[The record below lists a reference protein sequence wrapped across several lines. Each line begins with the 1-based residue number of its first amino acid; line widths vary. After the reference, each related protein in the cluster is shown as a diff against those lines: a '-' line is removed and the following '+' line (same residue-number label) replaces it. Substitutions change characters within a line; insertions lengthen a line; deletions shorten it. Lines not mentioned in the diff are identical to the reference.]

1 MSTIAAAPILLTP
14 YRLGALRL
22 LEAADLDVLP
32 TLTGWVIS
40 DPEQPAASAL
50 IATGATLAA
59 AIDAA
64 LPVAIA
70 ESYVTAADVEALD
83 GPAEPGV
90 CWRCDGS
97 GEGVTPLHVCHVC
110 RGSGRA
116 RVVS

>member
-1 MSTIAAAPILLTP
+1 MLLTP
-14 YRLGALRL
+14 ARIAVLRL
-22 LEAADLDVLP
+22 LEAADLDVIP
-32 TLTGWVIS
+32 SAAGWVIS
-40 DPEQPAASAL
+40 DPEQPAATSL
-50 IATGATLAA
+50 IATGDTLAA

-64 LPVAIA
+64 LPVALA

-116 RVVS
+116 RGAR

>member
-1 MSTIAAAPILLTP
+1 MLLTP
-14 YRLGALRL
+14 RRIAALRL
-22 LEAADLDVLP
+22 LEAADLDVIP
-32 TLTGWVIS
+32 SAAGWSIS
-40 DPEQPAASAL
+40 DPEQPTASAL